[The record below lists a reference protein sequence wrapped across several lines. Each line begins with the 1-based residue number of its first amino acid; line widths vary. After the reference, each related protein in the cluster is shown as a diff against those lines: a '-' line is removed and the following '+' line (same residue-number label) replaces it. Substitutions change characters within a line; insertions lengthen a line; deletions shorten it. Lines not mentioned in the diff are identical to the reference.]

1 MTREKHATHLHCH
14 PHHPRAGQGKRQA
27 VELLRLQDVPEE
39 RLRRDTCSTA
49 TISSSSSSIII
60 IIIIITIIT
69 SDSRFRIRFI
79 RVIFIDS
86 VTGCEADVEVHAHT
100 RVTSQAVAGGEA
112 VHRIMQQCCRR

>member
-14 PHHPRAGQGKRQA
+14 PHHPRACQGKRQA

-49 TISSSSSSIII
+49 TISSSSSSSSIII
-60 IIIIITIIT
+60 IIIIIIIT

-100 RVTSQAVAGGEA
+100 RDTHVTGG
-112 VHRIMQQCCRR
+112 CRRRG

>member
-1 MTREKHATHLHCH
+1 MTRETHATHLHCH

-49 TISSSSSSIII
+49 TISSSSSSSSIII
-60 IIIIITIIT
+60 IIT

-112 VHRIMQQCCRR
+112 DHRIMQQCCRR